1 MTLVSY
7 AQNFEDVMLWRAL
20 KHVRHGFYIDVGA
33 NDPSVDSVTRAFYEA
48 GWRGINLEP
57 VQEHFSRLQV
67 QRPRDINLCIAA
79 GTTAGR
85 MPFYNVPKSGLATA
99 DSDVAQMHRARGW
112 EVVPIEVD
120 VLPLSAVC
128 ENHVDGDIHFL
139 KIDVEG
145 AERDVLL
152 GMDFERW
159 RPWILVI
166 ESTMPTSQEQTY
178 DKWEAL
184 LTSARYEFAY
194 FDGLN
199 RYYIASE
206 HDELRPAFRAPPN
219 VFDDYVLASNQALS
233 IRAGALEQKM
243 LDMQEHLHELE
254 LVSVAA
260 QKRHRN
266 AERSLLAMSEKVPAL
281 EHELTAMKGSLSWR
295 ITRPLRVV
303 KGALSSRAA
312 GIRSAR
318 AGARRGV
325 SIARRVVARA
335 VRLVAANARVR
346 GIAVRTLARF
356 PGADSKV
363 RALRTRIAKS
373 ALARMKAAS
382 RANASQGSHGPL
394 SHSASRI
401 FGELQ
406 RKIAKNSK

>member
-20 KHVRHGFYIDVGA
+20 KHVRDGFYIDVGA
-33 NDPSVDSVTRAFYEA
+33 NDPSVDSVTRAFYDA
-48 GWRGINLEP
+48 GWRGVNIEP
-57 VQEHFSRLQV
+57 VLEHFSRLKI

-79 GTTAGR
+79 GVTAGR

-99 DSDVAQMHRARGW
+99 DSGVAQMHRARGW
-112 EVVPIEVD
+112 EVIPVEVD
-120 VLPLSAVC
+120 VLPLSTVC
-128 ENHVDGDIHFL
+128 DKHVDGDIHFL

-159 RPWILVI
+159 RPWILIV
-166 ESTMPTSQEQTY
+166 ESTVPTSQEQTY
-178 DKWEAL
+178 EKWEAL
-184 LTSARYEFAY
+184 LTSARYDFAY

-206 HDELRPAFRAPPN
+206 RSDLRQAFQAPPN
-219 VFDDYVLASNQALS
+219 VFDDYVLASNQALA
-233 IRAGALEQKM
+233 IRAGALEQKV
-243 LDMQEHLHELE
+243 LDAQEHLHELE

-266 AERSLLAMSEKVPAL
+266 AERSLLTMSEKVPAL
-281 EHELTAMKGSLSWR
+281 EHELTAMKESLSWR
-295 ITRPLRVV
+295 ITRPLRVA
-303 KGALSSRAA
+303 KQALSSKAA
-312 GIRSAR
+312 GIRAVR

-325 SIARRVVARA
+325 SVARRVIARG
-335 VRLVAANARVR
+335 VRSVAANARVR
-346 GIAVRTLARF
+346 DAAVRTLARF
-356 PGADSKV
+356 PGVDSKV

-382 RANASQGSHGPL
+382 RANASHGSHGSL

-406 RKIAKNSK
+406 RKVEKNSK